1 MKTLLPQFFSLLI
14 VFSSF
19 AQPEW
24 NLKID
29 KGGIKVYNLKNDTS
43 KTNELKVVTTF
54 NTTATSLLKI
64 IMDIEHHPDW
74 VYGTKLSYALKKVSD
89 TELYFYKEVRSPAPI
104 SNRDLVAHLNVVRN
118 ATDQSISI
126 QVSAVPTYLPEKKS
140 LVRVPYFNE
149 LWNIKPS
156 KDQVRVEYYL
166 RIDPGGSIPSSLVNL
181 FATKGPY
188 ESFVNLKELI
198 DEKSGK

>member
-1 MKTLLPQFFSLLI
+1 MKTLLPQLFSLFFA
-14 VFSSF
+14 FSTV

-43 KTNELKVVTTF
+43 KINELKVETTF
-54 NTTATSLLKI
+54 NTTASALIKI
-64 IMDIEHHPDW
+64 IMDIDHHPDW
-74 VYGTKLSYALKKVSD
+74 VYGTKLSYQLKKVSD
-89 TELYFYKEVRSPAPI
+89 SELYFYKEVRSPAPL
-104 SNRDLVAHLNVVRN
+104 SNRDLVAHMKVVKN
-118 ATDQSISI
+118 AQSISI
-126 QVSAVPTYLPEKKS
+126 QVSAEPTYSPEKKG

-149 LWNIKPS
+149 LWNIKAT
-156 KDQVRVEYYL
+156 KDQVKVEYYL
-166 RIDPGGSIPSSLVNL
+166 KIDPGGSIPSSLVNL

-198 DEKSGK
+198 DDKRGK